1 MDETEDMWGDIIR
14 IEPFPK
20 FISITIEG
28 FDRTTGTDLDPAQAR
43 KLIRKLKKAL
53 DEMEVM

>member
-20 FISITIEG
+20 FVSITIEW
-28 FDRTTGTDLDPAQAR
+28 FERTTGTDLDPAQAR
-43 KLIRKLKKAL
+43 KLIKKLKKAL
-53 DEMEVM
+53 DEMEDM